1 MRLMLETAGRV
12 LFGLERAVYAVMLA
26 MAIGVPPLVYSRTHS
41 IGFGRSNLR
50 APRRTSR
57 SGESRRDG

>member
-1 MRLMLETAGRV
+1 MRLMLEIAGRV

-50 APRRTSR
+50 AKAYLARR
-57 SGESRRDG
+57 